1 MLLPF
6 LLLLTLTS
14 SSITKT
20 ACDVLCFGPVL
31 DAVCTVNPPVF
42 NDSKTFVDLVLL
54 RDPDEILNAFTPE
67 IASNRTKLIEF
78 LAQYF
83 AATHGTDVHDWVP
96 DDFDDQ
102 DIPLIAKLTDPAMK
116 DWARKVHDV
125 WKTLGKSIDPDVY
138 ANPFRHTL
146 LPLKYPYMIVPGG
159 RFIEFYYWD
168 TYWIIKGL
176 LISQMSHTAIMV
188 VENLLQ
194 LANATGFVPNG
205 SRQYYLG
212 RSQPPYLALMVDLLL
227 QAKVVNA
234 SFIETALPVLTA
246 EYHWWMKQGEHAVT
260 VHQNGKNYIL
270 NRFYSGATTPR
281 AESAREDMH
290 TAAGLTDAEKIK
302 VYQGL
307 AAGAEAGWDYSSR
320 WFGDGATL
328 VTIDTLNVIPSDLNG
343 LLYRVEVV
351 LGQMY
356 TLVGKEPPVD
366 YVSAAYNRKIAIH
379 AVLWDAQTTQWRDF
393 NYTSGKQL
401 PSSTPAN
408 YQGLWAGVFDSTL
421 YGININDVAISFVN
435 ASGLIGPGGVCAS
448 LSPSGQQWDYPNVWP
463 PLISMLVDG
472 FLGLDVHLNDN
483 ELLSPA
489 LARTMLQ
496 GAFMAFYE
504 TKGYMLEKYN
514 CSELGALGGGGEYDL
529 QTGFGWTNGVVLTL
543 LELFPDTPA
552 PPGFK
557 SANII

>member
-1 MLLPF
+1 V
-6 LLLLTLTS
+6 T
-14 SSITKT
+14 
-20 ACDVLCFGPVL
+20 
-31 DAVCTVNPPVF
+31 PPVF

-54 RDPDEILNAFTPE
+54 KDPEEILTAFTPD
-67 IASNRTKLIEF
+67 IASNRTRLIEF

-83 AATHGTDVHDWVP
+83 APTHGTDVHDWVP
-96 DDFDDQ
+96 DDFSEA
-102 DIPLIAKLTDPAMK
+102 DIPLIAKLSDPAMQE
-116 DWARKVHDV
+116 WARKVHDI

-176 LISQMSHTAIMV
+176 LISQMSHTATMV

-212 RSQPPYLALMVDLLL
+212 RSQPPYLTLMVDLLV
-227 QAKVVNA
+227 QARVVNA
-234 SFIETALPVLTA
+234 SFIEMALPVLSA
-246 EYHWWMKQGEHAVT
+246 EYSWWMKQGEHAVT

-290 TAAGLTDAEKIK
+290 TAAGLPDGEKIK

-307 AAGAEAGWDYSSR
+307 TTGAESGWDYTSR
-320 WFGDGATL
+320 WFADGETL
-328 VTIDTLNVIPSDLNG
+328 RSIDTTNVIPSDLNG
-343 LLYRVEVV
+343 VLFRVESV
-351 LGQMY
+351 LSQLY
-356 TLVGKEPPVD
+356 ARVGKQPPVD
-366 YVSAAYNRKIAIH
+366 YDSAAYNRKIAIH
-379 AVLWDAQTTQWRDF
+379 AVLWDAQSTQWRDL
-393 NYTSGKQL
+393 NLTSGKHM
-401 PSSTPAN
+401 PSSSPAN
-408 YQGLWAGVFDSTL
+408 FLGLWAGAFDPKL
-421 YGININDVAISFVN
+421 YGVKIDDIALSFVN
-435 ASGLIGPGGVCAS
+435 GSGLIGPGGVCAS

-463 PLISMLVDG
+463 PLVSMLVDG
-472 FLGLDVHLNDN
+472 FMGLTSPLKGST
-483 ELLSPA
+483 EQLSSS

-543 LELFPDTPA
+543 LEQFPDTSP

-557 SANII
+557 LASL